1 MKTKMEFEENKHL
14 LNFHDMDKHHIEF
27 VDIYNTI
34 DKSSISSYKNV
45 ASKLFEQTKIHFCEE
60 EKLMD
65 KNNYPR
71 KKEHLDEHN
80 KVLMEME
87 YFIKKADSKIGQM
100 MLKSY
105 LDEKLPSWFDLHL
118 MTMDSDLA
126 YYLKN
131 NS

>member
-1 MKTKMEFEENKHL
+1 MVSKMEFEKDKHL
-14 LNFHDMDKHHIEF
+14 LNFHDMDRYHIEF

-71 KKEHLDEHN
+71 KKEHLE
-80 KVLMEME
+80 KVR
-87 YFIKKADSKIGQM
+87 
-100 MLKSY
+100 
-105 LDEKLPSWFDLHL
+105 
-118 MTMDSDLA
+118 
-126 YYLKN
+126 
-131 NS
+131 

>member
-1 MKTKMEFEENKHL
+1 MSQGNLT
-14 LNFHDMDKHHIEF
+14 
-27 VDIYNTI
+27 
-34 DKSSISSYKNV
+34 
-45 ASKLFEQTKIHFCEE
+45 
-60 EKLMD
+60 
-65 KNNYPR
+65 R
-71 KKEHLDEHN
+71 HN

-118 MTMDSDLA
+118 ITMDSDLA
-126 YYLKN
+126 HYLKN